1 MAIPVLSSVTPA
13 AGPTSG
19 GDLVR
24 LVGSGFAARVAVRFG
39 AAQAQARPVRFEA
52 GLAIVDVTTPP
63 HPEGLVS
70 VVVENLDAAGAPVP
84 GAFASLPDAYHY
96 TRAALVGESNLTRL
110 IRALLRMLKA
120 QVAENTSMAVA
131 VDYDATPDDA
141 LRVVTLAT
149 LPSLVLSGP
158 TVRESRFYA
167 TNVLAEDVVPGIAG
181 PELQRRRPAITVD
194 LAFVLTAASDR
205 TAELLN
211 LMASVGAFLNRNRWL
226 TLARDPEH
234 PERGAVRWEMDPE
247 GEFRT
252 NLRGQSD
259 VRVFTAGLVVRGFDL
274 DEGLPMD
281 LGKAVAGAG
290 PDLSTQVLGGSP

>member
-1 MAIPVLSSVTPA
+1 M
-13 AGPTSG
+13 
-19 GDLVR
+19 
-24 LVGSGFAARVAVRFG
+24 
-39 AAQAQARPVRFEA
+39 
-52 GLAIVDVTTPP
+52 
-63 HPEGLVS
+63 
-70 VVVENLDAAGAPVP
+70 
-84 GAFASLPDAYHY
+84 
-96 TRAALVGESNLTRL
+96 
-110 IRALLRMLKA
+110 
-120 QVAENTSMAVA
+120 
-131 VDYDATPDDA
+131 
-141 LRVVTLAT
+141 
-149 LPSLVLSGP
+149 
-158 TVRESRFYA
+158 
-167 TNVLAEDVVPGIAG
+167 LAEDVVPGIAG
-181 PELQRRRPAITVD
+181 PELQRRRPALTVD

-211 LMASVGAFLNRNRWL
+211 LMASVGSFLNRNRWL

>member
-1 MAIPVLSSVTPA
+1 MAAPVLSSVTPA

-24 LVGSGFAARVAVRFG
+24 LVGSGFAARVAVWFG
-39 AAQAQARPVRFEA
+39 TMNAEVRSVRLESGV
-52 GLAIVDVTTPP
+52 GLVDVVTPP
-63 HPEGLVS
+63 HPEGLVA
-70 VVVENLDAAGAPVP
+70 VTVENLDAAGAGIP
-84 GAFASLPDAYHY
+84 GEVASLPDAYRFA
-96 TRAALVGESNLTRL
+96 RAALVGESNLTRV

-167 TNVLAEDVVPGIAG
+167 TNVLAEDVVPGLAG
-181 PELQRRRPAITVD
+181 PELLRRRPALTVD

-211 LMASVGAFLNRNRWL
+211 LMASVASFLNRNRWL
-226 TLARDPEH
+226 TIPRDPDH
-234 PERGAVRWEMDPE
+234 PERGVVRWELDPE

-281 LGKAVAGAG
+281 LGKAVAGGG
-290 PDLSTQVLGGSP
+290 PDLSTQVLGGGP